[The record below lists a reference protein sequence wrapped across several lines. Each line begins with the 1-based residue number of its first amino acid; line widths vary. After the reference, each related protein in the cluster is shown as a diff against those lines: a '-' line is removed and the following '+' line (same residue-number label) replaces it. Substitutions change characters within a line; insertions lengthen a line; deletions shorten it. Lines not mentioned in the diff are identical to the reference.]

1 MKMLRSMTG
10 FSRTSIDRPFGSI
23 SLEISSVNHRNQEI
37 FVKSPR
43 ELFRFEQTIQ
53 QEIRKASRR
62 GKIQVR
68 LEVCWGPAFRG
79 AVIDRIVLDGYIRD
93 TAKAR
98 AAFGLPEDVQVEQL
112 LSLPGVMVSSQE
124 TEELEKEI
132 EEAILSLVAAGI
144 REWVDMKKTEGS
156 HLEKEILA
164 HLEGLESRVIEIEN
178 RWKAAKAGALSS
190 MKERIISFV
199 ESGGFDCDEG
209 RLAQEIVILN
219 DKWDISEELAR
230 LASHMDKFRSMVDNK
245 GVNGK
250 TLDFLVQ
257 EMNRE
262 INTVASK
269 VQDAEIRWLSVEA
282 KSELESVREQIQNVE

>member
-1 MKMLRSMTG
+1 MLRSMTG
-10 FSRTSIDRPFGSI
+10 FSRTNIDRTFGSI

-37 FVKSPR
+37 FLRSPR
-43 ELFRFEQTIQ
+43 ELFRFEQIVQ
-53 QEIRKASRR
+53 QEVRKASRR

-68 LEVCWGPAFRG
+68 LEVCWGSAFRG
-79 AVIDRIVLDGYIRD
+79 AKIDREVLDGYISE

-98 AAFGLPEDVQVEQL
+98 TSFGLSEDVQVEQL

-132 EEAILSLVAAGI
+132 EDAIMYLIAVGI
-144 REWVDMKKTEGS
+144 RAWNEMKNTEGS
-156 HLEKEILA
+156 HLEKDILL
-164 HLEGLESRVIEIEN
+164 HLQGLEGRVAEIEDK
-178 RWKAAKAGALSS
+178 WKFAKNLALES
-190 MKERIISFV
+190 MKERIRTFV
-199 ESGGFDCDEG
+199 EAGGFECDEG

-219 DKWDISEELAR
+219 DKWDITEELAR
-230 LASHMDKFRSMVDNK
+230 LASHVDKFRSMVHNDGAK
-245 GVNGK
+245 GK

-262 INTVASK
+262 INTIASK
-269 VQDAEIRWLSVEA
+269 VQDADIRWLSVEA